1 MSLVYMDIDLL
12 LESTTEI
19 AEDDLGY
26 MIRQVEID
34 YLLER
39 TQDW

>member
-1 MSLVYMDIDLL
+1 MRLVQMDIDQL
-12 LESTTEI
+12 LESTSEI
-19 AEDDLGY
+19 AEEDLGY

-34 YLLER
+34 HLLER

>member
-1 MSLVYMDIDLL
+1 MRLVQMDIDQL
-12 LESTTEI
+12 LESTSEI
-19 AEDDLGY
+19 AEEDFGY

-34 YLLER
+34 YLLEH

>member
-1 MSLVYMDIDLL
+1 MRLVQMDIDQL
-12 LESTTEI
+12 LESTSEI
-19 AEDDLGY
+19 AEEDLGY

-34 YLLER
+34 HLLEC

>member
-1 MSLVYMDIDLL
+1 MRLVQMDIDQI
-12 LESTTEI
+12 LEATLEI

-26 MIRQVEID
+26 LIRQVEID
-34 YLLER
+34 SLLER

>member
-1 MSLVYMDIDLL
+1 MRLVQMDIDQI
-12 LESTTEI
+12 LESTSEI
-19 AEDDLGY
+19 AEEDLGY

-34 YLLER
+34 ILLER

>member
-1 MSLVYMDIDLL
+1 MRLVQMDIDQL
-12 LESTTEI
+12 LEATSEI
-19 AEDDLGY
+19 AEEDLGH

-34 YLLER
+34 HLLER